1 MAKEEPAD
9 PVSAAPD
16 SDQSQVSSPVDRGAS
31 RQRRA
36 PQQAGAPRRKPRS
49 EQSSLPF
56 VTMKVELK
64 SFNAQKTMDR
74 GFEMTS
80 EALFTLSVLIR
91 AITSE
96 AEAVEVEGIVNATM
110 SELAAEL
117 QAELARLQLLGEAN
131 GVTTECLNYSLPKSF
146 VVKVTSPRASHLIK
160 LLRDMDKI
168 IEAVDALWLA
178 QVVKDAERSKTIY
191 DVQKKI
197 LRLSGVFRNLANR
210 AMASS
215 QRKGDLHVQDPRV
228 GTKLDPDAAA
238 DSTASPTDVAGKTPA
253 QRSAKAR
260 ATAAA
265 ASVESTPAEASSQQ
279 DAIPAE
285 AAEPIAA

>member
-1 MAKEEPAD
+1 MAKEEPGD
-9 PVSAAPD
+9 PGSAAPD
-16 SDQSQVSSPVDRGAS
+16 SDQSPSPTSVERGAT

-36 PQQAGAPRRKPRS
+36 SQQANATRRRPRS
-49 EQSSLPF
+49 EQSSLPY
-56 VTMKVELK
+56 VTMAVVLK

-74 GFEMTS
+74 GFEITS

-96 AEAVEVEGIVNATM
+96 SEAIEVEEIVNSTM
-110 SELAAEL
+110 SELAADL
-117 QAELARLQLLGEAN
+117 QSELARLNALGEAN
-131 GVTTECLNYSLPKSF
+131 GVTIEGLNYSLPKTFS
-146 VVKVTSPRASHLIK
+146 VKVTSPRASHLIK
-160 LLRDMDKI
+160 LIRDMDKI
-168 IEAVDALWLA
+168 NEAVDALWLA

-191 DVQKKI
+191 NVQKKI

-228 GTKLDPDAAA
+228 GTQLDPDAAPDA
-238 DSTASPTDVAGKTPA
+238 SASPTAVDGKAAPPRT
-253 QRSAKAR
+253 AKAR
-260 ATAAA
+260 APAPAATN
-265 ASVESTPAEASSQQ
+265 ESTPAEASSPP
-279 DAIPAE
+279 DAIAAE